1 MLLKERLNNN
11 YDFLRVFAA
20 LCITLTHSYNLIL
33 KNQDEPLMKIT
44 GNNFDFS
51 FVGLSI
57 FFSISGYLVAK
68 SAVTSSSFKNYI
80 WKRFLRIQPMLVLL
94 CLLSVFLIG
103 PVFSSLNM
111 NEYFREKDTYKYLRN
126 IMPLFG
132 IQFTLPQVF
141 THNIVEN
148 GVNGSLWTLIV
159 EERLYL
165 LLGLLFLFNSY
176 GKKIFLSSI
185 LILNVLYFFHFVF
198 FNENL
203 IKYFSGSHI
212 FYALIFLNASAFFL
226 LDVAFFKY
234 SKSGLIFIGIIS
246 LLILSTFSSLEKSIH
261 IILLPLI
268 VNLIAHIKGFTNK
281 AGRYGDFTYGIYAF
295 SFPVQQ
301 ILIATKIIKSNPLN
315 LFFLTLLIV
324 IPIAILTWHLME
336 KKMVVLKNW
345 IK

>member
-11 YDFLRVFAA
+11 YDFLRIFAA

-33 KNQDEPLMKIT
+33 KNEDELLMMIT
-44 GNNFDFS
+44 GNHFDFS

-57 FFSISGYLVAK
+57 FFSISGYLIAK
-68 SAVTSSSFKNYI
+68 SATTSSSFKNYI
-80 WKRFLRIQPMLVLL
+80 WKRFLRIQPMLVLV
-94 CLLSVFLIG
+94 CVLSVFFIG
-103 PVFSSLNM
+103 PVFSTLNM
-111 NEYFREKDTYKYLRN
+111 NEYFKEKDSYTYFRN
-126 IMPLFG
+126 TMPLFG

-141 THNIVEN
+141 TNNIAEN

-165 LLGLLFLFNSY
+165 LLGILFLFKSY
-176 GKKIFLSSI
+176 NKKILLSLI
-185 LILNVLYFFHFVF
+185 LILNILYFFHFVF

-203 IKYFSGSHI
+203 IKYFNHGHV
-212 FYALIFLNASAFFL
+212 FFALIFLNASALFL
-226 LDVAFFKY
+226 LDVDFSKY
-234 SKSGLIFIGIIS
+234 LKSGLIFTGIIS
-246 LLILSTFSSLEKSIH
+246 LLVLSVFSTLEKSIH
-261 IILLPLI
+261 VILLPVI
-268 VNLIAHIKGFTNK
+268 VNLIAHLKGFTNK

-301 ILIATKIIKSNPLN
+301 ILIATKIIKDKPLN

-336 KKMVVLKNW
+336 KKMLVLKNC

>member
-33 KNQDEPLMKIT
+33 KNEDEPLMKLT
-44 GNNFDFS
+44 GNRFDFS
-51 FVGLSI
+51 FIGLSI
-57 FFSISGYLVAK
+57 FFSISGYLITK

-80 WKRFLRIQPMLVLL
+80 WKRLLRIQPMLMLV

-111 NEYFREKDTYKYLRN
+111 NEYFREKGTYTYLRN

-132 IQFTLPQVF
+132 IQFRLPQVF
-141 THNIVEN
+141 THNIAEN

-165 LLGLLFLFNSY
+165 MLGLLFLFKSF
-176 GKKIFLSSI
+176 GKKILLSI
-185 LILNVLYFFHFVF
+185 IVILNVLFFLHFVF

-203 IKYFSGSHI
+203 IKYLSGNQV
-212 FYALIFLNASAFFL
+212 FYALIFLNSSAFFL
-226 LDVAFFKY
+226 LDVDFSKY
-234 SKSGLIFIGIIS
+234 SKSVLIFLGIIS
-246 LLILSTFSSLEKSIH
+246 LLILSIFLPLEKSIH
-261 IILLPLI
+261 IILLPFI
-268 VNLIAHIKGFTNK
+268 VIIIAHLKGFTNK

-301 ILIATKIIKSNPLN
+301 ILISTKIIKDSPLN
-315 LFFLTLLIV
+315 LFFITLLIV

-336 KKMVVLKNW
+336 KKILVLKNC